1 MEKSLNKEVSIPVNG
16 IALTGDLAIPENAK
30 GIVVFAHGSGSS
42 RHSSRNRN
50 VAQVLQED
58 GFATLLFDL
67 LTAKEDEDYSRRF
80 DIDLLTDRL
89 LKVTGWLVSEQ
100 ETGSLKIGY
109 FGASTG
115 AAATLK
121 AAAELKDTIGAVVSR
136 GGRPDLAGQ
145 ASLREVISPT
155 LLIIGGLDTQVIDLN
170 QQAFA
175 DLKAERDIVII
186 PEAGHL
192 FEEPNKMDEV
202 SALAGAWFN
211 KYLYTVMDSESR

>member
-1 MEKSLNKEVSIPVNG
+1 M
-16 IALTGDLAIPENAK
+16 
-30 GIVVFAHGSGSS
+30 
-42 RHSSRNRN
+42 
-50 VAQVLQED
+50 QED

-67 LTAKEDEDYSRRF
+67 LTAHEDEDYSIRF

-89 LKVTGWLVSEQ
+89 LNVTDWLISEQ
-100 ETGSLKIGY
+100 ETGSLKIAY

-121 AAAELKDTIGAVVSR
+121 AAAELKDVIGAVVSR

-145 ASLREVISPT
+145 VSLRQVISPT
-155 LLIIGGLDTQVIDLN
+155 LLIVGGLDTQVIDLN
-170 QQAFA
+170 QQAFS
-175 DLKAERDIVII
+175 DLRAERDIIII

-192 FEEPNKMDEV
+192 FEEPDKMDEV

-211 KYLYTVMDSESR
+211 KYLFTVHDSEANR